1 VPAGWQKHKLAKQRR
16 QHNCCSYHDVQQQL
30 PRQRAV
36 SISFQLPTAKAACL
50 LTCETNKQW
59 LQLNDLA
66 VHRAAN
72 GIAQNQDVLALALT
86 LPQNQGDKAVCR
98 IIITGNEA
106 SYSATF
112 FTQRSCIMHPRED
125 M

>member
-1 VPAGWQKHKLAKQRR
+1 VQAQFLPIVPTANYYGYCSLQPPVGTG
-16 QHNCCSYHDVQQQL
+16 QHASASL
-30 PRQRAV
+30 LLMAV
-36 SISFQLPTAKAACL
+36 SV
-50 LTCETNKQW
+50 LTCETNKLR

-98 IIITGNEA
+98 IIITGTL
-106 SYSATF
+106 SVRRHRT
-112 FTQRSCIMHPRED
+112 TQRV
-125 M
+125 